1 MTLRVPTFMALAAR
15 LVALAA
21 AGAATNARAE
31 QTNAPAAKPTP
42 ITVETIAAG
51 LEHPWGVAFLPDG
64 RLLVTERTGHLRVV
78 TREGTISEPIA
89 GVPAVAAQGQGGL
102 LDVAL
107 APDFA
112 ESGIVFLSYAESR
125 DGSKNGTSVA
135 RAKLVLDEAGGRLS
149 DLSVIF
155 RQAPAWKSTY
165 HFGSR
170 LVFARDG
177 SLFVTTGERNYGREE
192 AQNPANHLGKVIRIM
207 PDGAPAPDNPK
218 LEGWDPKVWSIGHRN
233 IQGATLDPVTGALW
247 TVEHGARGGDELN
260 HPEAGKNYGWPVIT
274 YGRDYSGAKIGE
286 GTAKAGLEQPVYYWD
301 PSIAVSGLTFY
312 TGELFPDWKGN
323 LFVGGLAGAEL
334 QRLVML
340 DGKVVAQEKLLGELG
355 QRIRD
360 VRQGPDGA
368 LWVLT
373 DSGNGKLLRL
383 TPRTP

>member
-1 MTLRVPTFMALAAR
+1 MTLRVRSFMALAAP

-21 AGAATNARAE
+21 TGARAE
-31 QTNAPAAKPTP
+31 QTNAPAAKSTP
-42 ITVETIAAG
+42 IAIDTVAEG
-51 LEHPWGVAFLPDG
+51 LEHPWGLAFLPDG
-64 RLLVTERTGHLRVV
+64 RFLVTERPGRLRVV
-78 TREGTISEPIA
+78 TREGALSEPVA
-89 GVPAVAAQGQGGL
+89 GVPAVAAEGQGGL

-112 ESGIVFLSYAESR
+112 ESGVVFLSYAEQR

-135 RAKLVLDEAGGRLS
+135 RAKLVLDEAGGGRLT
-149 DLSVIF
+149 DLAVIF

-177 SLFVTTGERNYGREE
+177 SLFVTTGERNHAREE
-192 AQNPANHLGKVIRIM
+192 AQNPANHLGKVIHIL
-207 PDGAPAPDNPK
+207 PDGAPAPDNPR

-233 IQGATLDPVTGALW
+233 IQGAALDPVTGALW
-247 TVEHGARGGDELN
+247 TAEHGARGGDELN

-323 LFVGGLAGAEL
+323 LFVGGLNGAQL
-334 QRLVML
+334 QRLVLL
-340 DGKVVAQEKLLGELG
+340 DGKVVAHEKMLADLGE
-355 QRIRD
+355 RIRD

-373 DSGNGKLLRL
+373 DSANGKLLRL
-383 TPRTP
+383 TPRTPA